1 MSTGLGMAISD
12 QALSSDTALR
22 EAISA
27 RLLGD
32 ETEIV
37 RSLIEIARLDDAERR
52 EVETLAR
59 QLVHAVRAGRRQG
72 GGVDAFMQEY
82 SLSSEEGVVL
92 MCLAEALLRIP
103 DAATQDKLIADKVG
117 GRQWSEHLGQS
128 DSLFVNASTWGLML
142 TGRVLDMRGATD
154 NAFMGIA
161 KRLVA
166 RSGEP
171 VIRQALRQAMRI
183 MGKQFVLGR
192 TIEEALELSEPQ
204 EKVGYRF
211 SYDML
216 GEAAMTGHD
225 AQRYFKS
232 YMDALDAVARH
243 AGPLKP
249 DQRVFERP
257 SISVKL
263 SALHPRYEPK
273 QEARVMDELLPRV
286 LELCRRA
293 RDRDIGITID
303 AEEAFRLDLS
313 LKLFEQLA
321 ASQALAR
328 WDGLGLAVQAY
339 GKRAYPVLQW
349 LGALGERT
357 SRRIPIR
364 LVKGAYWDTEIKR
377 AQEAGLDGYPVFTRK
392 PNTDVSYLACARYM
406 LTQTRSIYPQ
416 FATHNAHTVAA
427 ITVMAKQDQDFEF
440 QRLHGMGQ
448 ALYDEVVGGNKL
460 NRPCRIY
467 APVGTHEDLLAYL
480 VRRLLENGANTS
492 FVHRLA
498 NDEAPIRD
506 IIADPVEEVSHLKSI
521 PHPSIPLPRDIF
533 KPRANARGFPLWD
546 DPTRASFVEKML
558 AATATPV
565 DAAPLIRG
573 VIGRGAPRNVT
584 SPQDRRTTVG
594 TVIEADAAAVDAALA
609 AATNAASAWDSRGG
623 TERAAILERAADL
636 YEANV
641 HKLVG
646 LMVKEAGKT
655 LENALADHREAV
667 DFLRYYASEA
677 RAKFSGG
684 VLLPGPTGER
694 NELWLHGRGVFAC
707 ISPWNF
713 PLAIFTGQ
721 VAAALAAG
729 NAVVA
734 KPAEQT
740 PLVAF
745 EAVKLLHR
753 AGVPTD
759 VLHYLPGG
767 GGEVGGRLT
776 ADPRVNGIAFTGS
789 NETAAI
795 INRALAAREGPIVP
809 LIAETGGL
817 NAMIVDSTA
826 LPEQAVRDVVLS
838 AFDSAG
844 QRCSAARLLF
854 VQRDI
859 AGRLLPMLKGA
870 VEELSVGDPAR
881 YSTDVG
887 PVIDEDAAKVLNDHK
902 QRMSREAK
910 TLIDLPLP
918 PEARQGTFVSPAVYE
933 ISDMSALE
941 REVFG
946 PILHVVQF
954 DGDKLDQLC
963 EKINRSGYGLT
974 LGLHTR
980 IETTAEEVSRR
991 VKVGNVYVNRNQIGA
1006 VVGAQPF
1013 GGEGL
1018 SGTGP
1023 KAGGPHYLYRF
1034 ATERVISTD
1043 TTASGGNASLF
1054 SMVGED

>member
-1 MSTGLGMAISD
+1 MAD
-12 QALSSDTALR
+12 WGDTM
-22 EAISA
+22 SA

-37 RSLIEIARLDDAERR
+37 RDLLERARMDDAQRR
-52 EVETLAR
+52 DVEALAR
-59 QLVHAVRAGRRQG
+59 RLVHAVRAGRRQG

-117 GRQWSEHLGQS
+117 GRQWAEHLGQS

-142 TGRVLDMRGATD
+142 TGRVLELRKKDD
-154 NAFMGIA
+154 NAFFGIA
-161 KRLVA
+161 KRLVQ

-192 TIEEALELSEPQ
+192 TIGEALSLAAPQ

-216 GEAAMTGHD
+216 GEAAMTEHD
-225 AQRYFKS
+225 AQRYLKS
-232 YMDALDAVARH
+232 YRDALAEVAKH
-243 AGPLKP
+243 AGHIAPG
-249 DQRVFERP
+249 QHIYERP
-257 SISVKL
+257 SLSVKL
-263 SALHPRYEPK
+263 SAIHPRYEPK
-273 QEARVMDELLPRV
+273 QEKRVMTELFERL
-286 LELCRRA
+286 LQLCEQA
-293 RDRDIGITID
+293 RNADLGITID
-303 AEEAFRLDLS
+303 AEEAFRLAIS
-313 LKLFEQLA
+313 LRLFEKLA
-321 ASQALAR
+321 EAPSLR
-328 WDGLGLAVQAY
+328 GWDGLGLAVQAY
-339 GKRAYPVLQW
+339 GKRAYPVLEW
-349 LGALGERT
+349 LSDLAART
-357 SRRIPIR
+357 NRRIPIR

-392 PNTDVSYLACARYM
+392 ANTDVSYLACAKYM
-406 LTQTRSIYPQ
+406 LSQRRTIYPQ

-427 ITVMAKQDQDFEF
+427 IVTLADKEQDFEF

-492 FVHRLA
+492 FVNRLA
-498 NDEAPIRD
+498 DDEAPIRE
-506 IIADPVEEVSHLKSI
+506 IIADPIETVENYSTI
-521 PHPSIPLPRDIF
+521 PHPQIPLPRDIF
-533 KPRANARGFPLWD
+533 KPRVNSRGYPLWD
-546 DPTRASFVEKML
+546 DPTRETFLQKIDASLTKRIEAGPIVGGRVVAGRPVE
-558 AATATPV
+558 
-565 DAAPLIRG
+565 
-573 VIGRGAPRNVT
+573 VT
-584 SPQDRRTTVG
+584 SPQDRRNVVG
-594 TVIEADAAAVDAALA
+594 TVVEATAADVENALKLATRAQYDWDA
-609 AATNAASAWDSRGG
+609 RGG
-623 TERAAILERAADL
+623 AARAAILERAADL
-636 YEANV
+636 YEQNV
-641 HKLVG
+641 HLLVG
-646 LMVKEAGKT
+646 LMVREAGKT

-677 RAKFSGG
+677 RAKFEGG
-684 VLLPGPTGER
+684 MSLPGPTGER
-694 NELWLHGRGVFAC
+694 NVLQLHGRGVFAC

-721 VAAALAAG
+721 LTAALAAG

-745 EAVKLLHR
+745 EAVKLLHQ
-753 AGVPTD
+753 AGVPGD
-759 VLHYLPGG
+759 VLHLLPGG
-767 GGEVGGRLT
+767 GAEIGGLLT
-776 ADPRVNGIAFTGS
+776 SDSRVNGIAFTGS
-789 NETAAI
+789 NETATI
-795 INRALAAREGPIVP
+795 INRALAARPGAIVP
-809 LIAETGGL
+809 LIAETGGM

-844 QRCSAARLLF
+844 QRCSAARLLL

-859 AGRLLPMLKGA
+859 ADKLLPMLKGA
-870 VEELSVGDPAR
+870 VEELVVGDPAL
-881 YSTDVG
+881 YTTDVG
-887 PVIDEDAAKVLNDHK
+887 PVIDEDAARMLNDHK
-902 QRMSREAK
+902 ARMAKEAK
-910 TLIDLPLP
+910 VIIDLPLP
-918 PEARQGTFVSPAVYE
+918 PEARNGTFVTPAVYE
-933 ISDMSALE
+933 ISDISVLT

-946 PILHVVQF
+946 PVLHVVRF
-954 DGDKLDQLC
+954 DHDRLGDMIEAL
-963 EKINRSGYGLT
+963 NRTGYGLT

-980 IETTAEEVSRR
+980 IEATAEEVARR
-991 VKVGNVYVNRNQIGA
+991 ARVGNIYVNRNQIGA

-1034 ATERVISTD
+1034 ATERVVSTD

-1054 SMVGED
+1054 SMVGDSE